1 MQIFTV
7 NIIRVVWPHVTIPL
21 DLRHFCQRNPL
32 FYHLNLIPCHYWSWK
47 RNVYFLVNIFV
58 RHTFPMS
65 TSSIKTKT
73 VLTMTDMTESTKLQ
87 AFKRQRDGYIVTVKI
102 SLCIYVVLS
111 WDELKFRQNLPDSDY
126 EIYMVCLLVATVNW
140 HKSLQSAKKSNIALL
155 FMILLAVSMITLIM
169 LYQILARLEFQFL
182 YFLYLNISV
191 AWQAWHRNSKM
202 SQPPKYQ
209 EMSFFPLCMTSRK
222 TFQESLHSEN

>member
-1 MQIFTV
+1 MFI
-7 NIIRVVWPHVTIPL
+7 
-21 DLRHFCQRNPL
+21 
-32 FYHLNLIPCHYWSWK
+32 
-47 RNVYFLVNIFV
+47 FLVNIFV

-155 FMILLAVSMITLIM
+155 FMILWILC
-169 LYQILARLEFQFL
+169 QILARLEFQFL
-182 YFLYLNISV
+182 YLLYLNISI

-209 EMSFFPLCMTSRK
+209 EMTFFPLRMTSRK
-222 TFQESLHSEN
+222 TFRESLHSEN